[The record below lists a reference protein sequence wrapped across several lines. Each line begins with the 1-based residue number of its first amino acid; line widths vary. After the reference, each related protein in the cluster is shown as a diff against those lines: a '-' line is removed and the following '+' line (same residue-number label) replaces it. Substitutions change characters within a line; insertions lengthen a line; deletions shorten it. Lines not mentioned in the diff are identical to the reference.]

1 MNLTKNNKIVFKPFV
16 KIPLDE
22 VEVEDDMRKTGK
34 YNEKFI
40 KSVVKGLAR
49 SSHYTN
55 KSS

>member
-16 KIPLDE
+16 KIPLD
-22 VEVEDDMRKTGK
+22 EVEDDMRKTGK